1 MKIKDIICKR
11 RGARASGL
19 VFSGII
25 MALALVFPRIG
36 FLSWIAMV
44 PAAVILITMA
54 RDGDVSL
61 RRMYGYGFLYFFS
74 FYATGFHWFIALY
87 PLSFIEGMGKLEAL
101 FVVFLATFGLGALQA
116 SFSALFGVLLAFVA
130 RRGIVS
136 RHRCLLP
143 VAAALMYG
151 LFEWAQTFTWAGVP
165 WSRLA
170 IGQVESAVVL
180 KSVSLFGPYFL
191 GALIVCVNFFIA
203 EFLLADEKKQKSVS
217 LITATL
223 IVAVNASIGAI
234 LVSVDRDSG
243 RAVTVAAVQPNVSSR
258 DPWGFNTTT
267 ETMQTLER
275 LSLEASE
282 RGATLI
288 VWPETVFP
296 MDFDEGS
303 PVYDFTVEIARRCGA
318 TIVVGAFSEGEELER
333 NSLFFVSPDGE
344 VSETVYSKRHLVPF
358 GEFVPMRGF
367 FEAVFPSLVALL
379 MLDDDLEESK
389 NSDIADT
396 DAGKLGA
403 IICFDS
409 IYETLTVDSVR
420 DGAELLV
427 LATNDSWFLES
438 AAVTMHSYQARLRA
452 AETGRYMVRSA
463 TTGISMVISPDGKV
477 LDDVPELSSGYALA
491 TVDLRS
497 GRTLYTVIGNTFSYI
512 SLAAVLAATVSAV
525 IEWWREIQKNKN
537 KI

>member
-1 MKIKDIICKR
+1 
-11 RGARASGL
+11 
-19 VFSGII
+19 
-25 MALALVFPRIG
+25 
-36 FLSWIAMV
+36 
-44 PAAVILITMA
+44 
-54 RDGDVSL
+54 
-61 RRMYGYGFLYFFS
+61 
-74 FYATGFHWFIALY
+74 
-87 PLSFIEGMGKLEAL
+87 
-101 FVVFLATFGLGALQA
+101 
-116 SFSALFGVLLAFVA
+116 
-130 RRGIVS
+130 
-136 RHRCLLP
+136 
-143 VAAALMYG
+143 
-151 LFEWAQTFTWAGVP
+151 
-165 WSRLA
+165 
-170 IGQVESAVVL
+170 
-180 KSVSLFGPYFL
+180 
-191 GALIVCVNFFIA
+191 
-203 EFLLADEKKQKSVS
+203 
-217 LITATL
+217 
-223 IVAVNASIGAI
+223 
-234 LVSVDRDSG
+234 
-243 RAVTVAAVQPNVSSR
+243 
-258 DPWGFNTTT
+258 
-267 ETMQTLER
+267 MQTLER